1 MSDDTTEVDEV
12 EEEVEDENEES
23 VARKIEKASF
33 ALQAEA
39 EGPYETG
46 AQERLDRLG
55 GLDSP
60 EGSEEP

>member
-12 EEEVEDENEES
+12 EEEVEDEEVES

-39 EGPYETG
+39 EGPFESG

-55 GLDSP
+55 GFESP
-60 EGSEEP
+60 EDS